1 MSTPIIQGPKGT
13 RDFYPEDMSFLQHIF
28 DSWHRSCRLYGFEQY
43 EGPMFEHLDLY
54 TQKSGDEI
62 EKQLYS
68 FEDKG
73 GRHIALRPELT
84 PTLARMVAAQGTN
97 LKRPVRWY
105 SISRLF
111 RYERM
116 QKGRLREFIQ
126 LNMDILGVEDVSA
139 DAELIAAAVDMMR
152 AFGFDESDFK
162 ARVSSR
168 TLLEEMFLACGVG
181 HERLSGLYAL
191 LDKKN
196 KIAPE
201 EFERELYEVVG
212 GGEVCDRIKALF
224 NCSGIDEVERFA
236 ASLWIPT
243 EVSIQPN
250 PSVST
255 VSAQT
260 ASSVSTQS
268 GSSVPI
274 KQTGSIDRLK
284 KLFSLIDA
292 YGLKD
297 YVVFDIGIVR
307 GLAYYTGFVFE
318 LFDINGGFRAIAGGG
333 RYDKLVGLYGGPPT
347 PAVGFAAGDVVLG
360 ELIKA
365 KSLAPKKLPRSDVFI
380 VSIDGGAQAEAINTA
395 RRLRSVNISC
405 EFSLKDGMNIGKQL
419 KSADAAGSKY
429 ALFIGGDE
437 AKAGQMRLKDL
448 ANGNEELIDAGD
460 MEARLAKLME
470 KGAYF
475 GGR

>member
-1 MSTPIIQGPKGT
+1 MSTQIIQGPKGT

-54 TQKSGDEI
+54 TQKSGTEI

-73 GRHIALRPELT
+73 GRQIALRPELT

-126 LNMDILGVEDVSA
+126 LNMDILGIEDVSA

-152 AFGFDESDFK
+152 QFGFDESDFK

-181 HERLSGLYAL
+181 QEKLPALYAL
-191 LDKKN
+191 LDKKG

-201 EFERELYEVVG
+201 EFERELSETAG
-212 GGEVCDRIKALF
+212 GGEICGKVKRLF
-224 NCSGIDEVERFA
+224 NCAGIDDVERFA
-236 ASLWIPT
+236 
-243 EVSIQPN
+243 ESIGIDT
-250 PSVST
+250 SI
-255 VSAQT
+255 
-260 ASSVSTQS
+260 STQQQS
-268 GSSVPI
+268 RV
-274 KQTGSIDRLK
+274 GSIAQLK
-284 KLFSLIDA
+284 RLFSLIDA

-307 GLAYYTGFVFE
+307 GLAYYTGIVFE
-318 LFDINGGFRAIAGGG
+318 LFDVRGNLRAIAGGG
-333 RYDKLVGLYGGPPT
+333 RYDKLVGLYGGPAT

-365 KSLAPKKLPRSDVFI
+365 KSLTPNKPSRSDVFI
-380 VSIDGGAQAEAINTA
+380 ISIDNNAEAEAIKTA
-395 RRLRSVNISC
+395 RRLRFAKISC
-405 EFSLKDGMNIGKQL
+405 EFPLKGGLNVGKQL
-419 KSADAAGSKY
+419 KLADAAGSRY

-437 AKAGQMRLKDL
+437 AKSGQARLKDL
-448 ANGNEELIDAGD
+448 ATGNEELIDA
-460 MEARLAKLME
+460 ARLEERLVDIIS
-470 KGAYF
+470 
-475 GGR
+475 

>member
-1 MSTPIIQGPKGT
+1 MSAQIIQGPKGT
-13 RDFYPEDMSFLQHIF
+13 RDFYPEDMSFLQYIF

-54 TQKSGDEI
+54 TQKSGAEI

-73 GRHIALRPELT
+73 GRQIALRPELT

-105 SISRLF
+105 SVSRLF

-126 LNMDILGVEDVSA
+126 LNMDILGIEDVSA

-152 AFGFDESDFK
+152 AFGFDGSDFK

-181 HERLSGLYAL
+181 REKLPALYAL
-191 LDKKN
+191 LDKKG
-196 KIAPE
+196 KTAPE
-201 EFERELYEVVG
+201 EFEREIADTVG
-212 GGEVCDRIKALF
+212 DDGVCDRIRTLF
-224 NCSGIDEVERFA
+224 NCAGIDDIERFA
-236 ASLWIPT
+236 ESLG
-243 EVSIQPN
+243 VSIQ
-250 PSVST
+250 
-255 VSAQT
+255 Q
-260 ASSVSTQS
+260 
-268 GSSVPI
+268 I
-274 KQTGSIDRLK
+274 GSIAQLK
-284 KLFSLIDA
+284 RLFSLIDA

-307 GLAYYTGFVFE
+307 GLAYYTGIVFE
-318 LFDINGGFRAIAGGG
+318 LFDVRGNLRAIAGGG
-333 RYDKLVGLYGGPPT
+333 RYDKLVGLYGGPAT

-365 KSLAPKKLPRSDVFI
+365 KSLIPKKSPRSDVFI
-380 VSIDGGAQAEAINTA
+380 VSIDSDVQAQAEAIKTA
-395 RRLRSVNISC
+395 RRLRFAKISC
-405 EFSLKDGMNIGKQL
+405 EFPLKGGLNVGKQL
-419 KSADAAGSKY
+419 KLADAAGSRY

-437 AKAGQMRLKDL
+437 AKSGQARLKDL
-448 ANGNEELIDAGD
+448 ATGNEELIDV
-460 MEARLAKLME
+460 AKLE
-470 KGAYF
+470 E
-475 GGR
+475 RLVDIIC

>member
-1 MSTPIIQGPKGT
+1 
-13 RDFYPEDMSFLQHIF
+13 
-28 DSWHRSCRLYGFEQY
+28 
-43 EGPMFEHLDLY
+43 
-54 TQKSGDEI
+54 
-62 EKQLYS
+62 
-68 FEDKG
+68 
-73 GRHIALRPELT
+73 
-84 PTLARMVAAQGTN
+84 MVAAQGTN

-152 AFGFDESDFK
+152 GFGFDESDFK

-181 HERLSGLYAL
+181 QDKLPALYAL
-191 LDKKN
+191 LDKKG

-201 EFERELYEVVG
+201 EFERELSEAVG
-212 GGEVCDRIKALF
+212 GGEVCGKVNALF
-224 NCSGIDEVERFA
+224 NCAGLDEVEKFA
-236 ASLWIPT
+236 ESIGVLTAQPDPS
-243 EVSIQPN
+243 VSIQ
-250 PSVST
+250 
-255 VSAQT
+255 Q
-260 ASSVSTQS
+260 VSTQQ
-268 GSSVPI
+268 PRI
-274 KQTGSIDRLK
+274 GSIAQLK

-307 GLAYYTGFVFE
+307 GLAYYTGIVFE
-318 LFDINGGFRAIAGGG
+318 LFDVRGSLRAIAGGG
-333 RYDKLVGLYGGPPT
+333 RYDKLVGLYGGPAT

-365 KSLAPKKLPRSDVFI
+365 KSLTPKKPPRSDVFI
-380 VSIDGGAQAEAINTA
+380 VSIDGDGPAEAIKTA
-395 RRLRSVNISC
+395 RRLRFAKISC
-405 EFSLKDGMNIGKQL
+405 EFPLKGGLNVGKQL
-419 KSADAAGSKY
+419 KLADAAGSRY

-437 AKAGQMRLKDL
+437 AKSGNARLKDL
-448 ANGNEELIDAGD
+448 ATGNEELIDT
-460 MEARLAKLME
+460 ARLEERLVDVI
-470 KGAYF
+470 
-475 GGR
+475 R